1 MCEKNLS
8 CFRFLFGWNGNFKN
22 EQKGK
27 RTGTMK
33 KQKTKRKEEKE
44 DTPRGG
50 AGHFRVEIRL

>member
-1 MCEKNLS
+1 LS

-33 KQKTKRKEEKE
+33 KQKNKKKRRKRKH
-44 DTPRGG
+44 TTGRGG
-50 AGHFRVEIRL
+50 AF

>member
-1 MCEKNLS
+1 LS
-8 CFRFLFGWNGNFKN
+8 CFRLLFGWNGNFKN

-44 DTPRGG
+44 NTPRG
-50 AGHFRVEIRL
+50 